1 MHCEKY
7 TPEIRELLP
16 VREHRCPRCPN
27 LVFGN
32 LSHYQLH
39 LRQRHQEVLPTLHS
53 GGNTAFHCPAE
64 KCIYHV
70 ATKGARSFTSL
81 RLLRQ
86 HYQKSHL
93 DKKYK
98 CQECGEKF
106 LLQHHLEKHKCE
118 EHRCPV
124 CELTYNSKAS
134 LRTHMRRKNHLV
146 EQAQESEKVAIP
158 TLANW
163 RKLNPVPA
171 NPAPVEEVATI
182 LTPQEDYIS
191 SNLAVVTEFS
201 AEPANISST
210 LDSINELPPE
220 EHILCF
226 LPIMDVPYE
235 LSSQKLDMETQTE
248 EDDLNEIRNE
258 VLAPLLRD
266 IETQTPDTRG
276 DIGTMTDDFPD
287 EQEQSVA
294 GINDFHTYPDIETQ
308 SPDNRGDIGTMT
320 DDFPEEQEEMV
331 QPVAVESHFHTYP
344 AIETQTS
351 DTRGDMG
358 TMTDDFPDEEQQMT
372 QPVPV
377 GSHFPTYS
385 ENEPM
390 FDLQTSAHMYTQ
402 TCDDLF
408 EELGLSHIQTQTH
421 WPDGGLY
428 NTQHTQTCDEIM
440 DELFPDNFQSTCT
453 QTMFLDW
460 QDTGEGES

>member
-16 VREHRCPRCPN
+16 VREHRCQKCPN

-39 LRQRHQEVLPTLHS
+39 LRQRHQEVLPPS
-53 GGNTAFHCPAE
+53 PGGSNTAFHCPVE

-70 ATKGARSFTSL
+70 ATRGARSFTSL

-93 DKKYK
+93 DKNYK

-106 LLQHHLEKHKCE
+106 LLQHHLDKHQCS
-118 EHRCPV
+118 EHKCPV

-146 EQAQESEKVAIP
+146 EHESDKVAIP
-158 TLANW
+158 SLASW
-163 RKLNPVPA
+163 KKLNPVPSS
-171 NPAPVEEVATI
+171 PAEATVPSILEVASVLPLPEEYIDTMSSSLAI
-182 LTPQEDYIS
+182 VTELPAEISPAEANIS
-191 SNLAVVTEFS
+191 SNLELHTES
-201 AEPANISST
+201 PAE
-210 LDSINELPPE
+210 E

-226 LPIMDVPYE
+226 LPIMDYSLE

-248 EDDLNEIRNE
+248 EDDLNKIRNE

-276 DIGTMTDDFPD
+276 DI
-287 EQEQSVA
+287 A
-294 GINDFHTYPDIETQ
+294 
-308 SPDNRGDIGTMT
+308 TMT
-320 DDFPEEQEEMV
+320 DDFPEEQEQV
-331 QPVAVESHFHTYP
+331 AQSVAVGSEFHSYP
-344 AIETQTS
+344 
-351 DTRGDMG
+351 
-358 TMTDDFPDEEQQMT
+358 
-372 QPVPV
+372 
-377 GSHFPTYS
+377 
-385 ENEPM
+385 ENAPM

-421 WPDGGLY
+421 WPDGLY

-453 QTMFLDW
+453 QTRWLDW
-460 QDTGEGES
+460 KDTGEGES

>member
-1 MHCEKY
+1 MHSEKH
-7 TPEIRELLP
+7 TPDIRELMP
-16 VREHRCPRCPN
+16 VREHRCERCPS

-39 LRQRHQEVLPTLHS
+39 LRRRHQEVIPPS
-53 GGNTAFHCPAE
+53 VIGPIVAFHCPVE

-93 DKKYK
+93 DKNYK
-98 CQECGEKF
+98 CLACGGKF
-106 LLQHHLEKHKCE
+106 LLQHHLEKHQCSK
-118 EHRCPV
+118 HKCPV
-124 CELTYNSKAS
+124 CELTYNSKAG

-146 EQAQESEKVAIP
+146 HHESDKVPIP
-158 TLANW
+158 SLATW
-163 RKLNPVPA
+163 KRLNPQPI
-171 NPAPVEEVATI
+171 PVSADSLTAHSLKTGSDLHPSEE
-182 LTPQEDYIS
+182 YINNLP
-191 SNLAVVTEFS
+191 SNLAGVTELY
-201 AEPANISST
+201 AEIPNPEANMPST
-210 LDSINELPPE
+210 LELDTNLPAAE

-226 LPIMDVPYE
+226 LPIMDVSYALE
-235 LSSQKLDMETQTE
+235 MSSQKLDMETQTE

-276 DIGTMTDDFPD
+276 DIGTMTDDFP
-287 EQEQSVA
+287 
-294 GINDFHTYPDIETQ
+294 
-308 SPDNRGDIGTMT
+308 
-320 DDFPEEQEEMV
+320 EEQE
-331 QPVAVESHFHTYP
+331 PVA
-344 AIETQTS
+344 
-351 DTRGDMG
+351 
-358 TMTDDFPDEEQQMT
+358 
-372 QPVPV
+372 V
-377 GSHFPTYS
+377 GSHFHAYS
-385 ENEPM
+385 ETEPM

-421 WPDGGLY
+421 WPDGLY

-453 QTMFLDW
+453 QTRWLD
-460 QDTGEGES
+460 